1 MAKRILAI
9 DTSASL
15 QDTLLGYLSSGEF
28 LVAGAS
34 GGDQAR
40 DIMKTEHFDVVVA
53 AQELHDLDGF
63 ALIEFVAE
71 LERRPSIILVGDS
84 DPITR
89 QKIRDHAMA
98 YSVNLLGTLSS
109 PLNRELLHAALRDV
123 ASLGGGDSEG
133 AQTGLAE
140 TEFMRGLMTDG
151 LSPVF
156 QPKINLKNGKVVGA
170 EAFARWNAPGG
181 GLLGAGAVIKIA
193 REKGYMDVLTYRMLE
208 LALQQQGK
216 WRREGKDVPLS
227 INTSSENL
235 RKEDF
240 ADVVSGL
247 AEQFGVDPSM
257 VRLEVTEADFQ
268 VDERLPLE
276 NLARLHARGFG
287 LSLDDFA
294 AGFAPLMQLKA
305 IPFDEIVVDR
315 TFLVRAGED
324 DVARIIFEAAIDLA
338 RKLKLSSTV
347 EGVETEAQLK
357 MAKDIGADF
366 AQGYYLGK
374 PMSATEFLIWIEDY
388 EDGVIMIPGLNE

>member
-1 MAKRILAI
+1 VAKRILAI
-9 DTSASL
+9 DTASSL
-15 QDTLLGYLSSGEF
+15 QDTLSGFLSSSEF

-40 DIMKTEHFDVVVA
+40 DILKTEHFDVVVA
-53 AQELHDLDGF
+53 AQDLPEMDGF
-63 ALIEFVAE
+63 ALIEFVSE
-71 LERRPSIILVGDS
+71 LERRPSIILTGDN

-89 QKIRDHAMA
+89 QRIRDHAMA

-109 PLNRELLHAALRDV
+109 PVNRDLLHAALRDV
-123 ASLGGGDSEG
+123 ASLGGSDSEG
-133 AQTGLAE
+133 AQTSLAE

-156 QPKINLKNGKVVGA
+156 QPKINLRNGKVVGA

-193 REKGYMDVLTYRMLE
+193 REKGYMDVLTYRMME

-235 RKEDF
+235 RKADF

-268 VDERLPLE
+268 VDEQTPLE

-294 AGFAPLMQLKA
+294 AGFAPLMRLKS

-315 TFLVRAGED
+315 TFLVRASED
-324 DVARIIFEAAIDLA
+324 EIARTIFEAAIDLA
-338 RKLKLSSTV
+338 KKLKLSSTV
-347 EGVETEAQLK
+347 EGVETEAQLQ
-357 MAKDIGADF
+357 MAKDTGANF
-366 AQGYYLGK
+366 AQGYHLGK
-374 PMSATEFLIWIEDY
+374 PMSADEFLIWIEDY
-388 EDGVIMIPGLNE
+388 EDGVLVIPGLR

>member
-9 DTSASL
+9 DSTAGM
-15 QDTLLGYLSSGEF
+15 QDTLSGYLSSSEF
-28 LVAGAS
+28 LVAGAT

-40 DIMKTEHFDVVVA
+40 DILKTENFDVVVA
-53 AQELHDLDGF
+53 PHQLADMDGF

-71 LERRPSIILVGDS
+71 LERRPSIILIGDD
-84 DPITR
+84 DPIAR

-98 YSVNLLGTLSS
+98 YSVNLLGTLSA
-109 PLNRELLHAALRDV
+109 PLDRSLVQATLRDV
-123 ASLGGGDSEG
+123 ADLGSGANEG
-133 AQTGLAE
+133 AQLGLAE

-156 QPKINLKNGKVVGA
+156 QPKINLRSGKVVGA

-181 GLLGAGAVIKIA
+181 GLLGAGAVIKVA
-193 REKGYMDVLTYRMLE
+193 REKGHMDVLTYRMLE
-208 LALQQQGK
+208 LAMQQQGK

-235 RKEDF
+235 RKSDF

-247 AEQFGVDPSM
+247 ADQFGVDPSM

-268 VDERLPLE
+268 VDKRVPLE
-276 NLARLHARGFG
+276 NLALLHARGFG

-294 AGFAPLMQLKA
+294 TGFAPLMQLKA

-315 TFLVRAGED
+315 AFLERAAQDE
-324 DVARIIFEAAIDLA
+324 VAKIIFESAIDLA
-338 RKLKLSSTV
+338 KKLKLTSTV

-357 MAKDIGADF
+357 MAKNMGADN
-366 AQGYYLGK
+366 AQGYFIGK
-374 PMSATEFLIWIEDY
+374 PMSASEFLIWIEDY
-388 EDGVIMIPGLNE
+388 EDGVLVIPGLH

>member
-9 DTSASL
+9 DTTASL

-28 LVAGAS
+28 MVAGAT

-40 DIMKTEHFDVVVA
+40 DVVNTEHFDVIVA
-53 AQELHDLDGF
+53 AQDLPDLDGF

-71 LERRPSIILVGDS
+71 LERRPSIILIGDS
-84 DPITR
+84 DPVTR

-109 PLNRELLHAALRDV
+109 PINRDLLHAALRDV

-133 AQTGLAE
+133 AQTGIAE

-156 QPKINLKNGKVVGA
+156 QPKIDLRNGKVVGA

-227 INTSSENL
+227 VNTSSENL
-235 RKEDF
+235 RKSDF

-257 VRLEVTEADFQ
+257 VRLEITEADFQ
-268 VDERLPLE
+268 VDERTPLE

-294 AGFAPLMQLKA
+294 AGFAPLMQLKS

-324 DVARIIFEAAIDLA
+324 DIARIIFEAAIDLA
-338 RKLKLSSTV
+338 KKLKLSSTV
-347 EGVETEAQLK
+347 EGIETEAQLK
-357 MAKDIGADF
+357 MAKDIGASF

-388 EDGVIMIPGLNE
+388 EDGALIIPGLN

>member
-9 DTSASL
+9 DAASSL
-15 QDTLLGYLSSGEF
+15 QDTLSGFLPSSEF
-28 LVAGAS
+28 LVASAS

-40 DIMKTEHFDVVVA
+40 DILRTEYFDVVVSS
-53 AQELHDLDGF
+53 QGLPEMDGF
-63 ALIEFVAE
+63 ALIEFISE
-71 LERRPSIILVGDS
+71 LERRPSIILTGDN

-89 QKIRDHAMA
+89 QRIRDHAMA
-98 YSVNLLGTLSS
+98 YSVNLLGMLSS
-109 PLNRELLHAALRDV
+109 PVSRDPLNAALRDV

-133 AQTGLAE
+133 AQTSLAE

-156 QPKINLKNGKVVGA
+156 QPKINLRNGRVVGA

-193 REKGYMDVLTYRMLE
+193 REKGYMDVLTYRMME

-235 RKEDF
+235 RKADF

-268 VDERLPLE
+268 VDEQTPLE
-276 NLARLHARGFG
+276 NLSRLHARGFG

-294 AGFAPLMQLKA
+294 AGFAPLMKLKS

-315 TFLVRAGED
+315 TFLVRASED
-324 DVARIIFEAAIDLA
+324 EIARTIFEAAIDLA
-338 RKLKLSSTV
+338 KKLKLSSTV
-347 EGVETEAQLK
+347 EGVETEAQLQ
-357 MAKDIGADF
+357 MAKDTGADF
-366 AQGYYLGK
+366 AQGYHLGK
-374 PMSATEFLIWIEDY
+374 PMSADEFLIWIEDY
-388 EDGVIMIPGLNE
+388 EDGVLVIPGLN